1 MDLFQRLKAQKAA
14 AEAAKKNTVTV
25 QPVKPI
31 ASAPRIMPAE
41 ESRAYEEPPKQFM
54 AGLRRPAAA
63 PNPPAP
69 RNMHS
74 HEVPETH
81 GIEFDPANIPA
92 HDTEAFDIPED
103 LMDEDLPQ
111 DDDDLDYAG
120 PAVSH
125 VQRRP
130 ALRRAV
136 AHPAPVTHDP
146 EPIPEPEPPKAKP
159 ITLPPRQPI
168 TQAPAAKPEERKMGI
183 EEKGQAMLASLRAR
197 AAAQSNGLT
206 APIVHPGM
214 SEAKQLAASIS
225 DFSVE
230 EFINEWPDAEDV
242 DAEAN
247 ELRASLLARA
257 ANHLQT
263 VFSNELDMNK
273 IKSASDLSI
282 NEVAKISKL
291 CFLRVKDSPSAYDM
305 LDQVDRD
312 TLVKGL
318 LVSAAKRHSMAK
330 NRKPNEAKELSSA
343 LEVLASQNPDLAD
356 MLGGFN
362 MEF

>member
-25 QPVKPI
+25 QPIVP
-31 ASAPRIMPAE
+31 AAPAPRILPTAD
-41 ESRAYEEPPKQFM
+41 SKTFVEPPKPVL
-54 AGLRRPAAA
+54 AKLRRPAVA
-63 PNPPAP
+63 PTPPAP

-81 GIEFDPANIPA
+81 GIEFDISNLPIAEDNS
-92 HDTEAFDIPED
+92 FDVPDD
-103 LMDEDLPQ
+103 LS
-111 DDDDLDYAG
+111 DDDGPGDDGLDYAG
-120 PAVSH
+120 PAVTRAANHSGR
-125 VQRRP
+125 QRL
-130 ALRRAV
+130 ALRRIDA
-136 AHPAPVTHDP
+136 APKPGPMTPDP
-146 EPIPEPEPPKAKP
+146 EVPKAP
-159 ITLPPRQPI
+159 SEQ
-168 TQAPAAKPEERKMGI
+168 RKLSI
-183 EEKGQAMLASLRAR
+183 EEKGQNMLASLRAR
-197 AAAQSNGLT
+197 AAAQNSGLT
-206 APIVHPGM
+206 APTTHPGM
-214 SEAKQLAASIS
+214 SEAKQLAANIS
-225 DFSVE
+225 DFSAE
-230 EFINEWPDAEDV
+230 DFMNEWPDAEETDP
-242 DAEAN
+242 EAN

-273 IKSASDLSI
+273 IKSASDLAI